1 MKKHRYNRVVVGGI
15 SALLLAMLCACS
27 QPGTQLDAT
36 IPQIAD
42 AQSVGSSACL
52 DCHEE
57 LGQAFEHNIHNL
69 LADFEY
75 LANSMD
81 NQGCESC
88 HGPASQHI
96 DEGDTEK
103 ILSFGSLNAAQ
114 ASAICQNCH
123 TEGETME
130 WNHSTH
136 AAYGIGCTDCHTVHD
151 DGANKAMLSKP
162 EDELCYSC
170 HQDVRA
176 KMHMPNHHPVK
187 EGKMGCSDCHNPHG
201 SQTRPM
207 LRTDERKN
215 ELCLTCHMDQSG
227 PFAFE
232 HAPVMEDCTICHNP
246 HGTVADNLIKQSEP
260 FLCLQCH
267 ELHFHTNFRPNTDA
281 LAEYA
286 QYASDSDPAKAAIG
300 TSAQGILNK
309 ITGSGIDDKHAMQ
322 MAMMTRCSQCHPSV
336 HGSDLPSLYTPGGG
350 SRLTR

>member
-1 MKKHRYNRVVVGGI
+1 MVRLWKRRLAAICVY
-15 SALLLAMLCACS
+15 ALMLTAIYACS
-27 QPGTQLDAT
+27 QPGARHVAKVPLVENAT
-36 IPQIAD
+36 LT
-42 AQSVGSSACL
+42 GSDTCQM
-52 DCHEE
+52 CHEE
-57 LGQAFEHNIHNL
+57 LSADFTRNIHNQ

-75 LANSMD
+75 LANEVD
-81 NQGCESC
+81 AQGCESC
-88 HGPASQHI
+88 HGPASQHVETGSK
-96 DEGDTEK
+96 DK
-103 ILSFGSLNAAQ
+103 ILSFEAMDSAQGSAV
-114 ASAICQNCH
+114 CQTCH
-123 TEGETME
+123 TDGDTME

-136 AAYGIGCTDCHTVHD
+136 AAYGVGCIDCHVVH
-151 DGANKAMLSKP
+151 GENSSHGMLKES

-170 HQDVRA
+170 HQGIRA

-187 EGKMGCSDCHNPHG
+187 EDKMACSDCHNPHG

-246 HGTVADNLIKQSEP
+246 HGTVADNLIKQNEP

-267 ELHFHTNFRPNTDA
+267 ELHFHTNFRPNMGA
-281 LAEYA
+281 LQEYA
-286 QYASDSDPAKAAIG
+286 NAGVPG
-300 TSAQGILNK
+300 AQNTLNT
-309 ITGSGIDDKHAMQ
+309 IQNNGIDDKHAMQ

>member
-1 MKKHRYNRVVVGGI
+1 M
-15 SALLLAMLCACS
+15 
-27 QPGTQLDAT
+27 DAKV
-36 IPQIAD
+36 PEFDGA
-42 AQSVGSSACL
+42 SLVGSGACQ
-52 DCHEE
+52 DCHEGVSKE
-57 LGQAFEHNIHNL
+57 FEHNVHNF

-75 LANSMD
+75 VAND
-81 NQGCESC
+81 VEAKGCESC
-88 HGPASQHI
+88 HGSASQHI
-96 DEGDTEK
+96 EDGDTNK
-103 ILSFGSLNAAQ
+103 ILCFNSLNAAQ
-114 ASAICQNCH
+114 ISSICLNCH
-123 TEGETME
+123 TEGDTME

-136 AAYGIGCTDCHTVHD
+136 AAYGLGCSDCHIVHGKND
-151 DGANKAMLSKP
+151 NQAMLIKP
-162 EDELCYSC
+162 QDELCFSC

-176 KMHMPNHHPVK
+176 KMYMPNHHPVK
-187 EGKMGCSDCHNPHG
+187 EGKMSCNDCHNPHG

-215 ELCLTCHMDQSG
+215 ELCLTCHMEQSG

-232 HAPVMEDCTICHNP
+232 HAPVMEDCTICHSP
-246 HGTVADNLIKQSEP
+246 HGTVSDNLLKQNEP

-286 QYASDSDPAKAAIG
+286 EAGIPG
-300 TSAQGILNK
+300 AQSTLNTILN
-309 ITGSGIDDKHAMQ
+309 SGIDDKHAMQ

>member
-1 MKKHRYNRVVVGGI
+1 MKVLLRRRLTFGCVWI
-15 SALLLAMLCACS
+15 ALITLLCACS
-27 QPGTQLDAT
+27 QSKVVLDAKL
-36 IPQIAD
+36 PELEGAVL
-42 AQSVGSSACL
+42 VGDKACQE
-52 DCHEE
+52 CHEE
-57 LGQAFEHNIHNL
+57 LEREFERNIHNQ

-75 LANSMD
+75 LANNVD
-81 NQGCESC
+81 AQGCEAC
-88 HGPASQHI
+88 HGAASQHVE
-96 DEGDTEK
+96 EGDSAK
-103 ILSFGSLNAAQ
+103 ILSFAALNAAQ
-114 ASAICQNCH
+114 ASSVCQNCH
-123 TEGETME
+123 TDGDTME

-136 AAYGIGCTDCHTVHD
+136 AAYGIGCTSCHTVHAGD
-151 DGANKAMLSKP
+151 KNKGMLIKP
-162 EDELCYSC
+162 QDELCYSC

-176 KMHMPNHHPVK
+176 KMHMPNHHPVT
-187 EGKMGCSDCHNPHG
+187 EGKMSCSDCHNPHG

-232 HAPVMEDCTICHNP
+232 HAPVMEDCTICHSP
-246 HGTVADNLIKQSEP
+246 HGTVSDNLLKQNEP

-286 QYASDSDPAKAAIG
+286 TAGVPG
-300 TSAQGILNK
+300 AQSTLNT
-309 ITGSGIDDKHAMQ
+309 IQNNGIDDKHAMQ

>member
-1 MKKHRYNRVVVGGI
+1 MKVLVRRRFTFACVWI
-15 SALLLAMLCACS
+15 ALITLVCACS
-27 QPGTQLDAT
+27 QSKVVMDAT
-36 IPQIAD
+36 IPELPGA
-42 AQSVGSSACL
+42 AFVGDMTCL
-52 DCHEE
+52 ECHED
-57 LGQAFEHNIHNL
+57 LGSAFQHNIHNQ

-75 LANSMD
+75 VANGVEA
-81 NQGCESC
+81 QGCESC
-88 HGPASQHI
+88 HGPASLHVE
-96 DEGDTEK
+96 DGDSCK
-103 ILSFGSLNAAQ
+103 VIRFAALNAAQ
-114 ASAICQNCH
+114 SSAVCQKCH
-123 TEGETME
+123 TDGDSME

-136 AAYGIGCTDCHTVHD
+136 ASYGVGCMDCHIVHGD
-151 DGANKAMLSKP
+151 NENSGMLIKP
-162 EDELCYSC
+162 QDELCYSC
-170 HQDVRA
+170 HQDIKA

-187 EGKMGCSDCHNPHG
+187 EGKMTCNDCHNPHG

-232 HAPVMEDCTICHNP
+232 HAPVTEDCMICHSP
-246 HGTVADNLIKQSEP
+246 HGTVADNLLKQNEP

-286 QYASDSDPAKAAIG
+286 AAG
-300 TSAQGILNK
+300 VSGAQSTLNT
-309 ITGSGIDDKHAMQ
+309 IQNSGIDDKHAMQ
-322 MAMMTRCSQCHPSV
+322 MSMMTRCSQCHPSV